1 MRLWASGRERGGCGG
16 RRAGGEGVLVV
27 GWFREGRGVR
37 GKRRATGQGGVEDN
51 ANIAYAE

>member
-27 GWFREGRGVR
+27 GWFGEGRGVR
-37 GKRRATGQGGVEDN
+37 GKRQEEGNRTGRRGG
-51 ANIAYAE
+51 